1 VGGITTLVGTATN
14 LAFSAILSSVYPKYG
29 SFNFFQWTLFTFPI
43 SITFIIIMYI
53 IFIIMYTWNYK
64 IKIEND
70 FLIKKK
76 KELGVYYKIIKNKEK

>member
-1 VGGITTLVGTATN
+1 
-14 LAFSAILSSVYPKYG
+14 
-29 SFNFFQWTLFTFPI
+29 
-43 SITFIIIMYI
+43 
-53 IFIIMYTWNYK
+53 MYTWNYK